1 VRELK
6 SVSMM
11 KTLARSLRQNQ
22 TDAERIIWN
31 HLRNRQIQ
39 GCKFRRLQVI
49 GPYIA
54 DFLCMEPKLIIEIDG
69 GQHLNNQNDVVRS
82 QYLNQLGYNVLRF
95 WNHEVLQETPA
106 VLEKIRISINE
117 LIPSP
122 QPSP

>member
-1 VRELK
+1 MRELN

-39 GCKFRRLQVI
+39 GCKFRRQQVI

-69 GQHLNNQNDVVRS
+69 GQHLNNPNDVVRS

>member
-1 VRELK
+1 MRELK

>member
-1 VRELK
+1 MRELK
-6 SVSMM
+6 SDSMM
-11 KTLARSLRQNQ
+11 KTLARSLRKNQ

-31 HLRNRQIQ
+31 QLRNRQIQ
-39 GCKFRRLQVI
+39 GCKFRRQQVI

>member
-1 VRELK
+1 MRELN

-39 GCKFRRLQVI
+39 GCKFRRQQVI

-69 GQHLNNQNDVVRS
+69 GQHLNNPNDVVRS

-106 VLEKIRISINE
+106 VVEKIRISINE

>member
-22 TDAERIIWN
+22 TDAERIFWN

-39 GCKFRRLQVI
+39 GCKFRRQQVI

-82 QYLNQLGYNVLRF
+82 QYLNQLG
-95 WNHEVLQETPA
+95 
-106 VLEKIRISINE
+106 
-117 LIPSP
+117 
-122 QPSP
+122 

>member
-1 VRELK
+1 
-6 SVSMM
+6 MM